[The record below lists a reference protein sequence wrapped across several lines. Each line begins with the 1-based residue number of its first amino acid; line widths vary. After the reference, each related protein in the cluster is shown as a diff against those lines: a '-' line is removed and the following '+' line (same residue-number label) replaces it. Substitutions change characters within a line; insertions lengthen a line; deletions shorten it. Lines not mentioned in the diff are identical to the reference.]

1 MSEYRCHADIEVRF
15 RDLDAMGHVNN
26 AVYLTYL
33 EVARQAYWRTLGTP
47 VRYDRVP
54 FVVARASLDF
64 RAPVG
69 VGETVRVFLRTAWAG
84 NRSFGM
90 EYTLRERD
98 ADRLVAEASTV
109 LVTYDW
115 TAQRA
120 MPIPDWL
127 RSALEG
133 LEGRALPGKPADA

>member
-1 MSEYRCHADIEVRF
+1 MLEYRFHADIEVRF

-33 EVARQAYWRTLGTP
+33 EVARQAYWKQIAAD

-54 FVVARASLDF
+54 FVVAHAAIDF
-64 RAPVG
+64 RAPVE

-84 NRSFGM
+84 SRSFGM
-90 EYTLRERD
+90 EYALHERGTN
-98 ADRLVAEASTV
+98 RLVAEASTV

-120 MPIPDWL
+120 VPIPDWL
-127 RSALEG
+127 RAG
-133 LEGRALPGKPADA
+133 LERVEGRELPGKPAER